1 VSEEV
6 FEGFELS
13 RQQKRLWLQ
22 GEQDLFVAQCVVLLE
37 GALDQAILR
46 RALQMTTSQHEML
59 RTSFQQLPGMKFP
72 VQVIAEDVPE
82 VTYER
87 GNKFDL
93 KRAPLIRCNLRRLAT
108 DKHLLSITQPAL
120 CADGDALAQ
129 LVLSLS
135 RCYEA
140 CVRGQEWLEKPVQ
153 HVDFSEWQ
161 HELSN
166 APESEQGKKYW
177 RERVEAARAEADH
190 KEFAPAVFRFRLDK
204 DLTESFL
211 LTAWQVLISRLTE
224 QAEIVIGHFCN
235 GRRITHLQGCLGPL
249 GEFLPLPLRIDG
261 AARFSE
267 LMRQVHEAADANR
280 RHQEYFSGD
289 LPSLPVQFE
298 FSERPQP
305 QMAGRVRFTVRK
317 VYACTDRYK
326 LKLSVVGRDAELHYD
341 KTSYSREAAKRIVDQ
356 YRTLL
361 KSAVRNPDSI
371 VKNLE
376 VLSENERRV
385 TVFAWNKTASE
396 YRRDVCLHQLFEEQA
411 SRTPERPAVIFRDQQ
426 LTFAQLNSRADN
438 LAQRLRRQGVGPE
451 ARVALYMQRSLEMV
465 VAVLAIWKAG
475 GVYIPLDITQPQ
487 QRLQL
492 TLDDAKPQLI
502 LNADYADQSRGSDPD
517 LIRAFDPRH
526 PCSNNLAYIIYTSGS
541 TGTPK
546 GVMVTHR
553 STVNLLTALQQA
565 IYSTQPCPLRV
576 SVNAQLS
583 FDASVKQLLQLLF
596 GHTLVIIPEE
606 IRANGPELQEYLSAH
621 HVDVFDCTPSQL
633 QLLLPEPAPRLL
645 LVGGESIS
653 AELWKRLAADTSRAY
668 YNVYGPTECTV
679 DATAAKVQ
687 GNTPHIGRPL
697 ANTRIYLVDK
707 ALQPVPLGVR
717 GELCIAGEC
726 LARGYVEDA
735 AQTASKFVPE
745 PFSGV
750 AGARMYRTG
759 DLGRYLEDGRLEF
772 LGRLD
777 HQVKLR
783 GVRIELAEIEAALR
797 KHEAV
802 RDAVVQLHEEKLS
815 AYVAVERRYLPV
827 IDGRARYQLPNGL
840 AILHQNKNET
850 DYLYQELFEN
860 RTYIKNGIELPDNA
874 CVVDAGANI
883 GLFTL
888 FVLEHC
894 RDADVYA
901 FEPIKPI
908 FETLKTNVEL
918 YSKDVKLFPFGLSDF
933 STTASFTFYPHYS
946 MMSGL
951 SDYARPADD
960 VDVVKTYLLNQQDPL
975 WQHADE
981 FLPERFVGQ
990 TYQAQLRTLSEV
1002 ISSEKLDHIDL
1013 LKIDVQRAELDVL
1026 NGIEEHDWQKI
1037 LQIVMELH
1045 DATGDAS
1052 EGRLHKISALLER
1065 HGFSVIAEQ
1074 DKALRGTDR
1083 YNLYAR
1089 RNNKQSAAR
1098 QTKKHTIVTPLASA
1112 SEFRNALKQQ
1122 LPEYMIPSAFV
1133 FVEKLPLTRN
1143 GKVDRA
1149 ALAAL
1154 DSDQAA
1160 AAYVAPQNQME
1171 QTVARIWQEA
1181 LRVERVGANDNFFEL
1196 GGHSLLV
1203 AQVHNRLVST
1213 LGREISMVEMF
1224 QYPTVSALAKRLS
1237 EVGPRTRSLQSV
1249 HERAARQ
1256 KEAMD
1261 RQSAQN
1267 RAR

>member
-22 GEQDLFVAQCVVLLE
+22 GAQDLYVARCVVLLE
-37 GALDQAILR
+37 GALDQTILL
-46 RALQMTTSQHEML
+46 RALRMTISQHEML

-72 VQVIAEDVPE
+72 LQVIAEDVDE
-82 VTYER
+82 LSLGHKR
-87 GNKFDL
+87 GNRFDL

-108 DKHLLSITQPAL
+108 NRHMLSITQPAL
-120 CADGDALAQ
+120 CADADALAQ
-129 LVLSLS
+129 LVLNLS

-166 APESEQGKKYW
+166 SPESETGKKYW
-177 RERVEAARAEADH
+177 RERVEAARSEADH
-190 KEFAPAVFRFRLDK
+190 KEFAPAAFRFDLNK
-204 DLTESFL
+204 DLTETVL

-249 GEFLPLPLRIDG
+249 GEFLPLSLRVDG
-261 AARFSE
+261 ASRFSE
-267 LMRQVHEAADANR
+267 LTRQVCEAVDANR
-280 RHQEYFSGD
+280 KYQEYFSGD
-289 LPSLPVQFE
+289 LSSLPVQFE

-305 QMAGRVRFTVRK
+305 QIAGDVRFTVRK

-326 LKLSVVGRDAELHYD
+326 LKLSVVGRKCELHYD
-341 KTSYSREAAKRIVDQ
+341 ETSYSREAAKRIAAQ
-356 YRTLL
+356 FKTLL
-361 KSAVRNPDSI
+361 ESAIRHPDSI
-371 VKNLE
+371 IKNLE
-376 VLSENERRV
+376 VLSEDERRV
-385 TVFAWNKTASE
+385 TVFDWNETARE
-396 YRRDVCLHQLFEEQA
+396 YRGDVCLHELFEEQVA
-411 SRTPERPAVIFRDQQ
+411 RTPDRPAVIFREQQ
-426 LTFAQLNSRADN
+426 YNFAELNARADT
-438 LAQRLRRQGVGPE
+438 LAQQLRRQGVGPE
-451 ARVALYMQRSLEMV
+451 VRVALLMERSLEMV

-475 GVYIPLDITQPQ
+475 GVYVPLDVTQPP

-492 TLDDAKPQLI
+492 ILDDAKPKLI
-502 LNADYADQSRGSDPD
+502 LNADDTDQIRG
-517 LIRAFDPRH
+517 FDPRH
-526 PCSNNLAYIIYTSGS
+526 PCSTNLAYIIYTSGS

-553 STVNLLTALQQA
+553 SAVNLITALQQA
-565 IYSTQPCPLRV
+565 IYNKQPTPLRV
-576 SVNAQLS
+576 SLNAPLS
-583 FDASVKQLLQLLF
+583 FDASVKQLLQLLS

-606 IRANGPELQEYLSAH
+606 IRANGPELLTYLKRQQ
-621 HVDVFDCTPSQL
+621 VDVFDCTPSQL
-633 QLLLPEPAPRLL
+633 QLLLPEPEPRLL
-645 LVGGESIS
+645 LVGGESIG
-653 AELWKRLAADTSRAY
+653 AELWEQLAADTSREY

-687 GNTPHIGRPL
+687 GETPNIGRPL
-697 ANTRIYLVDK
+697 ANTRIYLLDE

-717 GELCIAGEC
+717 GEICIAGEG
-726 LARGYVEDA
+726 LARGYLHDA
-735 AQTASKFVPE
+735 VQTALKFVPE
-745 PFSGV
+745 PFSGED
-750 AGARMYRTG
+750 GARMYRTG

-772 LGRLD
+772 LGRRD

-783 GVRIELAEIEAALR
+783 GVRIELGEIEAALK

-802 RDAVVQLHEEKLS
+802 RDAVVQIDDETRLV

-850 DYLYQELFEN
+850 DYLFQELFEN
-860 RTYIKNGIELPDNA
+860 CTYIRHGIELRDNA

-888 FVLEHC
+888 FVLDHS
-894 RDADVYA
+894 RDAHVYA

-918 YSKDVKLFPFGLSDF
+918 YSKNVKLFPFGLSDRT
-933 STTASFTFYPHYS
+933 TTASFTFYPHYS

-960 VDVVKTYLLNQQDPL
+960 VEVVKKYLLNQQDEGTEGASPL

-990 TYQAQLRTLSEV
+990 TYQSQLRTLSEV
-1002 ISSEKLDHIDL
+1002 IRSEKLDLIDL

-1037 LQIVMELH
+1037 QQIVMEVH
-1045 DATGDAS
+1045 DAKGEAS
-1052 EGRLHKISALLER
+1052 EGRLHEISALLEHR
-1065 HGFSVIAEQ
+1065 GFKVIAEQ

-1089 RNNKQSAAR
+1089 QNGTQIQRVTS

-1133 FVEKLPLTRN
+1133 CLEKLPLTRN

-1154 DSDQAA
+1154 DSGRAA
-1160 AAYVAPQNQME
+1160 TAYVAPQNQME
-1171 QTVARIWQEA
+1171 QTVARIWQDA

-1224 QYPTVSALAKRLS
+1224 QYPTVSTLAKRLS
-1237 EVGPRTRSLQSV
+1237 EVEPRARSFQSV

-1261 RQSAQN
+1261 RQRRS
-1267 RAR
+1267 

>member
-1 VSEEV
+1 MSEQV

-13 RQQKRLWLQ
+13 RQQKRLWLL
-22 GEQDLFVAQCVVLLE
+22 GEQDRFVAQCEVLLE
-37 GALDQAILR
+37 GGLDHALLR
-46 RALQMTTSQHEML
+46 RALRMTISQHEML
-59 RTSFQQLPGMKFP
+59 RTSFHSVPGMKFP

-82 VTYER
+82 VSLDHER
-87 GNKFDL
+87 CNKFDL
-93 KRAPLIRCNLRRLAT
+93 KRAPLIRCNLVKLST

-120 CADGDALAQ
+120 CADVAALAQ
-129 LVLSLS
+129 FVLHLA

-140 CVRGQEWLEKPVQ
+140 CATGQERLEKPVQ

-166 APESEQGKKYW
+166 SPESEAGKKYW
-177 RERVEAARAEADH
+177 RDRVEAARSKANH
-190 KEFAPAVFRFRLDK
+190 KAFAPATFRFRLNK
-204 DLTESFL
+204 DLTETFL

-224 QAEIVIGHFCN
+224 QAEIVMGHFCN
-235 GRRITHLQGCLGPL
+235 GRRITHLQDCLGPL

-261 AARFSE
+261 ASSFSE
-267 LMRQVHEAADANR
+267 LMQQVHEAADANR
-280 RHQEYFSGD
+280 KHQEYFSGD
-289 LPSLPVQFE
+289 LISLPVQFE
-298 FSERPQP
+298 FSEMPQS
-305 QMAGRVRFTVRK
+305 QIAGGVRFTLRRVN
-317 VYACTDRYK
+317 ACTDRYE

-341 KTSYSREAAKRIVDQ
+341 ETLYSPAAAKRIADQ
-356 YRTLL
+356 FRTLL
-361 KSAVRNPDSI
+361 KSALSHPDSMI
-371 VKNLE
+371 KNLE
-376 VLSENERRV
+376 VLSEPERQQMLFDWNE
-385 TVFAWNKTASE
+385 TARE
-396 YRRDVCLHQLFEEQA
+396 YRRDVCLHELFEEQVA
-411 SRTPERPAVIFRDQQ
+411 RTPERAAVVFRDQQ
-426 LTFAQLNSRADN
+426 LTFAELNTRAN
-438 LAQRLRRQGVGPE
+438 AFAHELRNRGVGPE
-451 ARVALYMQRSLEMV
+451 VRVALRMERSLEMV
-465 VAVLAIWKAG
+465 VAVLAVWKAG
-475 GVYIPLDITQPQ
+475 GVYVPLDITQPE

-492 TLDDAKPQLI
+492 IIDDADVKLV
-502 LNADYADQSRGSDPD
+502 LTDLTSDPA
-517 LIRAFDPRH
+517 LIRGFDPRH
-526 PCSNNLAYIIYTSGS
+526 PRSTNLAYIIYTSGS

-553 STVNLLTALQQA
+553 SAVNLLTALQTA
-565 IYSTQPCPLRV
+565 IYDKKPSPLRV
-576 SVNAQLS
+576 SLNAQLT
-583 FDASVKQLLQLLF
+583 FDASVKQLLQLLS

-606 IRANGPELQEYLSAH
+606 IRASGPELRDYLRAQQ
-621 HVDVFDCTPSQL
+621 VDVFDCTPSQL
-633 QLLLPEPAPRLL
+633 QLLLPQPTPRLL
-645 LVGGESIS
+645 LVGGEPIS
-653 AELWKRLAADTSRAY
+653 AELWNLLAADTSRDY

-679 DATAAKVQ
+679 DATVAKVQ
-687 GNTPHIGRPL
+687 GNLPNIGRPL
-697 ANTRIYLVDK
+697 ANTRIYLLDD
-707 ALQPVPLGVR
+707 AQQPVPLGVR
-717 GELCIAGEC
+717 GEVCIAGEC
-726 LARGYVEDA
+726 LARGYLNDA
-735 AQTASKFVPE
+735 AQTALKFVPE

-759 DLGRYLEDGRLEF
+759 DVGRYLEDGRLEF

-783 GVRIELAEIEAALR
+783 GVRIELGEIEAALR

-802 RDAVVQLHEEKLS
+802 RDAVVAVHEETRLV

-850 DYLYQELFEN
+850 DYLFHELFEN
-860 RTYIKNGIELPDNA
+860 STYIKHGIELPDNA
-874 CVVDAGANI
+874 CVIDAGANI

-888 FVLEHC
+888 FVLDHS
-894 RDADVYA
+894 RDAQVYA

-918 YSKDVKLFPFGLSDF
+918 YSKNVKLFPFGLSNRT
-933 STTASFTFYPHYS
+933 TTASFTFYPHYS

-960 VDVVKTYLLNQQDPL
+960 VEVVKKYLLNQQDPL

-990 TYQAQLRTLSEV
+990 TYQSQLRTLSEV
-1002 ISSEKLDHIDL
+1002 IKNEKLELIDL

-1026 NGIEEHDWQKI
+1026 NGIEEDDWQKI
-1037 LQIVMELH
+1037 QQVVMELH
-1045 DATGDAS
+1045 DAKGESS
-1052 EGRLHKISALLER
+1052 EGRLHEISALLER
-1065 HGFSVIAEQ
+1065 RGFKVIAEQ

-1083 YNLYAR
+1083 YNLYAK
-1089 RNNKQSAAR
+1089 RNGTQSATR

-1133 FVEKLPLTRN
+1133 CVEKLPLTRN

-1154 DSDQAA
+1154 DLDQGET
-1160 AAYVAPQNQME
+1160 AYVAPQNQME

-1224 QYPTVSALAKRLS
+1224 QYPTVSTLAKRLS

-1256 KEAMD
+1256 KEALD
-1261 RQSAQN
+1261 RQS
-1267 RAR
+1267 RS